1 MVSGRG
7 LAILQQELTATQ
19 ISIKQVEQQIKQQQ
33 TVIGNRL
40 DAKLEGIAVALV
52 LIRNRQL
59 ELLEANELALER
71 SRQERAVDDDD

>member
-7 LAILQQELTATQ
+7 LAILQQELTA
-19 ISIKQVEQQIKQQQ
+19 IKQQQ

-59 ELLEANELALER
+59 ELLEANELALES